1 MLLLFNKYDAHA
13 IQRVS
18 GAADRSQHSH
28 FQGFLSVCSLVCLFI
43 FVLIYFTLLYLIGNK
58 VYILVCVL
66 RIQTVEM
73 HEKHENKNSHNH
85 RLCNIYII
93 RVYIFGIAC
102 DFKMHHEMNC
112 FVLCFFW
119 ALNCKFESDRSWYK
133 FFLIFCSIHLYEIE
147 NENWRFDQRT

>member
-1 MLLLFNKYDAHA
+1 MYTYQTSLDTNKMLLLFNKYDAHA

-18 GAADRSQHSH
+18 GAERRTGHSIRI

-66 RIQTVEM
+66 RIQTVEI

-102 DFKMHHEMNC
+102 DFEMHHEMNC

-119 ALNCKFESDRSWYK
+119 ALNCKFESDRS
-133 FFLIFCSIHLYEIE
+133 
-147 NENWRFDQRT
+147 